1 MSIFLAVLAEGRSVI
16 SGIAIEPEIYSLIS
30 FLQRCG
36 AIIRHVGDRAISIE
50 GVEKLYGNDF
60 FVFGDRLE
68 AAGWACLA
76 CASDGEILVEGIEY
90 EKLSSFLGPFMLIGG
105 GFRIVGTDKILFFRE
120 KKRLESIFL
129 ETGPFP
135 MFSTDYQPLI
145 AILMTIADGSSIIH
159 ETLFDNRLT
168 YLYNLGKFGAKF
180 TIDDHCYGNQCRF
193 VNKNSNPS
201 AIINGVERL
210 FSPSDSIK
218 IDTIRS
224 GFAYV
229 MAAIVADGKTELT
242 NIESIMRGYSDLE
255 KKLNQIGVE
264 LLPGSAKLH
273 LAYEKEL
280 Y

>member
-1 MSIFLAVLAEGRSVI
+1 MDNNTNRNARNFSNSRGSA
-16 SGIAIEPEIYSLIS
+16 
-30 FLQRCG
+30 
-36 AIIRHVGDRAISIE
+36 
-50 GVEKLYGNDF
+50 GN
-60 FVFGDRLE
+60 R
-68 AAGWACLA
+68 
-76 CASDGEILVEGIEY
+76 
-90 EKLSSFLGPFMLIGG
+90 
-105 GFRIVGTDKILFFRE
+105 
-120 KKRLESIFL
+120 
-129 ETGPFP
+129 
-135 MFSTDYQPLI
+135 
-145 AILMTIADGSSIIH
+145 
-159 ETLFDNRLT
+159 
-168 YLYNLGKFGAKF
+168 F

-193 VNKNSNPS
+193 VNKNSNHS

>member
-1 MSIFLAVLAEGRSVI
+1 M
-16 SGIAIEPEIYSLIS
+16 
-30 FLQRCG
+30 
-36 AIIRHVGDRAISIE
+36 
-50 GVEKLYGNDF
+50 
-60 FVFGDRLE
+60 
-68 AAGWACLA
+68 
-76 CASDGEILVEGIEY
+76 
-90 EKLSSFLGPFMLIGG
+90 
-105 GFRIVGTDKILFFRE
+105 
-120 KKRLESIFL
+120 
-129 ETGPFP
+129 
-135 MFSTDYQPLI
+135 
-145 AILMTIADGSSIIH
+145 
-159 ETLFDNRLT
+159 
-168 YLYNLGKFGAKF
+168 
-180 TIDDHCYGNQCRF
+180 
-193 VNKNSNPS
+193 NKNSNHS